1 MSEEATSVQDAAGMS
16 VGPPAGPAAES
27 SFEVVYAA
35 TAPRLVHQ
43 LYLVIGDLSEAQDCV
58 QEAYARAWSR
68 WDRITAT
75 GGDPVGW
82 VKTTAYRLAISRW
95 RHFAAGLRALRRHG
109 VTRDPQGP
117 NPDTVAVRDALA
129 ALPMNQRMALVLYHI
144 ADLTVD
150 EIAAQ
155 LDVPSGT
162 VKARL
167 SRGRKALATLLADD
181 PDPSSSNTEASYV

>member
-1 MSEEATSVQDAAGMS
+1 MNEEAKSDEGADG
-16 VGPPAGPAAES
+16 S

-35 TAPRLVHQ
+35 TAPRLIHQ

-68 WDRITAT
+68 WARLTGD

-82 VKTTAYRLAISRW
+82 IKTTAYRLAISRW
-95 RHFAAGLRALRRHG
+95 RHVTAGLRALRRHG
-109 VTRDPQGP
+109 APRELPGP
-117 NPDTVAVRDALA
+117 TPDTVAVRDALA
-129 ALPMNQRMALVLYHI
+129 ALPLNQRMALVLYHI
-144 ADLTVD
+144 GDLTVD

-167 SRGRKALATLLADD
+167 ARGRKALAVLLADD
-181 PDPSSSNTEASYV
+181 PEPSSSTTEATYV

>member
-1 MSEEATSVQDAAGMS
+1 MSEETTPGSDSDGSS
-16 VGPPAGPAAES
+16 VGPPARS
-27 SFEVVYAA
+27 SFEAVYAA
-35 TAPRLVHQ
+35 TAPRLIHQ

-75 GGDPVGW
+75 GGGDPVGW
-82 VKTTAYRLAISRW
+82 VKTTAYRLAVSRW
-95 RHFAAGLRALRRHG
+95 RHFSAGLRALRRHG
-109 VTRDPQGP
+109 VTGDPQGP

-144 ADLTVD
+144 GDLTVD

-167 SRGRKALATLLADD
+167 ARGRKALATLLADD

>member
-1 MSEEATSVQDAAGMS
+1 MSEEVTSEQDETDG
-16 VGPPAGPAAES
+16 S
-27 SFEVVYAA
+27 SFEAVYAA

-68 WDRITAT
+68 WDRLAAA

-82 VKTTAYRLAISRW
+82 IKTTAYRLAVSRW
-95 RHFAAGLRALRRHG
+95 RHMTAGLRALRRHG
-109 VTRDPQGP
+109 APRELPGP
-117 NPDTVAVRDALA
+117 TPDTVAVRDALA
-129 ALPMNQRMALVLYHI
+129 ALPLNQRVALVLYHI
-144 ADLTVD
+144 GDLTVE
-150 EIAAQ
+150 EISTQ

-167 SRGRKALATLLADD
+167 ARGRKALAALLADD
-181 PDPSSSNTEASYV
+181 PESTTSSLTTEASRA

>member
-1 MSEEATSVQDAAGMS
+1 M
-16 VGPPAGPAAES
+16 
-27 SFEVVYAA
+27 YAA

-68 WDRITAT
+68 WDKIIAG

-82 VKTTAYRLAISRW
+82 IKTTAYRLAVSRW
-95 RHFAAGLRALRRHG
+95 RHFAAGLRAVRRHG
-109 VTRDPQGP
+109 APGALPGP
-117 NPDTVAVRDALA
+117 TPDTVAVRDALA
-129 ALPMNQRMALVLYHI
+129 ALPLNQRVALVLYHI
-144 ADLTVD
+144 GDLTVD
-150 EIAAQ
+150 QIAAQ

-167 SRGRKALATLLADD
+167 ARGRKALAVLLADD
-181 PDPSSSNTEASYV
+181 PEPSSTNTEAFYV